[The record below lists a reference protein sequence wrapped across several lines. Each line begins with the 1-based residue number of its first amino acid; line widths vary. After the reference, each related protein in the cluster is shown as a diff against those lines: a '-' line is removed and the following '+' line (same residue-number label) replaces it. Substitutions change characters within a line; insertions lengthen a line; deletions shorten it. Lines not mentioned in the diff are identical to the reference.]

1 MDLKGII
8 NREIFSMKENS
19 SLNEETFTLYHG
31 SPYKFDK
38 FSLTNIGSGDGL
50 NKYGYGLYFT
60 DSKEKAAEYANDL
73 SIGDNANDGFN
84 IYQVKV
90 YGDFYNWD
98 EEIPVHLHEQI
109 VKKLIELGHEDDAET
124 MQREYEDYGSTWTM
138 DSLHQILSHILSS
151 PKEVSE
157 FLVDL
162 GVDGVYGK
170 DKVHVGNVYVS
181 FRDDNVKIIQTM
193 KVGDEDEMYEEG
205 YITENVQQ
213 LDKEL
218 LKTNKITPEDKE
230 NILSITNGDNYTF
243 IVGFFY
249 AFLFSPT
256 APAFDTQEKRNTQFR
271 SSHYNKIFRE
281 FYESVKTYNKNV
293 FPIKN
298 YDISLKNIRF
308 IELLSAIQ
316 SRQRIL
322 SFLRKIPSLYTRN
335 LATDIRIPR
344 EESEL
349 KYDIEEQIGRIKRG
363 LQIVDRLSDDKKEV
377 IYKKIFSSNNK
388 TFKQV
393 ADQLEK
399 LEVLFLNHEDAE
411 DEVRTKVNNLEGEA
425 EILYDANNI
434 MVVDIRSSDAMK
446 TLGCGSQWCF
456 ATEYGVDHWYNY
468 AGESSVNIVYNFNE
482 EPDSKTRMV
491 VVLPTGEVYN
501 MYNEYMDGADEE
513 DGWGYLESIGVS
525 DVTNANVV
533 NDSYLAEYS
542 EVGNRFDI
550 DKFDSLPTFSARKK
564 YADQTLERLGSGSA
578 RIVYKIDD
586 EKILKL
592 AKNPKGLSQN
602 REECGLGQDN
612 YFNDVVTRVYD
623 CHTDNLWIISEFA
636 RKITPAKFRQ
646 LVGIDIKY
654 IEMYLRNKEDE
665 RRGGKGIYYL
675 EPEIYAQLSENMFVQ
690 TLLEMMYAYEVVA
703 GDLGRPSSYGVVIRD
718 GKETVV
724 VSDYGLTRDVY
735 NTHYSKGYVFDHENI
750 NEDYFDNESNTNVKT
765 VYDGGYSGFALEPE
779 RVGENINTKLVNKK
793 RIKRPIFSI
802 AGLDESLDNYRNVS
816 DTIVKKVTN
825 YVERLSDV
833 IRPKTG
839 KELSKLFRT
848 YLISSQ
854 NIERALKFSNNDIEF
869 YNNLIK
875 IQDTLKKFGLLQ
887 EDLVYSH
894 VSDATDDSYEL
905 MNEEVAGFNKTV
917 ADEISLKVAEK
928 LGLSVPY
935 YIGEGGYGYAYQS
948 GDKVIKVTK
957 DQSEA
962 VESLKLKGKKYSR
975 IADIYGVYETE
986 FRTTGDNTLYVIVLE
1001 KLNSGNA
1008 QQLYFELNKVI
1019 DDTEFD
1025 TIDDVFNIF
1034 VNRSYNEWLETYNDI
1049 ISRIED
1055 ERVKNF
1061 FDELIA
1067 IAEEARRANVVSK
1080 DYLNKYNLGYKK
1092 DGKLA
1097 FFDVGFGDYF
1107 FGNEKPE
1114 LLHIKE
1120 SVSMNESNK
1129 TTLKDYYKNNY
1140 PHQDELIWDFVGPM
1154 DYDDTL
1160 FDIVDIDPRV
1170 IYKEYNGGEIKKT
1183 LRYANKD
1190 QKDLIKYYTDH
1201 IDEAKNGLLVIDSEG
1216 KILIDGYHRL
1226 IAFILNKVD
1235 SVKAIDLSK
1244 INEDGTSLYTDAHG
1258 TVNESNNRKKYFLRW
1273 TNDANQDIER
1283 NFSGHMQAWFNTK
1296 EEAIND
1302 YEQRKKRGEVVLNQP
1317 KEDTTTGMW
1326 NSDPEWGLSGY
1337 AFDDEESYYEAIE
1350 NVNEIAWHHKDSL
1363 NQDLVVFESSD
1374 YKLGDGFDGEDVFR
1388 NAKIVSYI
1396 DLNTSYQDFISNIK
1410 SQDSHLNERTDF
1422 AEKFKTLKIG
1432 DVIQEDEVYQY
1443 VQQIHWD
1450 YEGAFVDGDLGER
1463 IEYYPTYKLQEVSLS
1478 SINIEEFDV
1487 DHEMVEQYAERI
1499 KNTNYY
1505 PPIVL
1510 GDDYTIIDG
1519 THRANALALLGKKT
1533 VLALVGQDI
1542 NEDNDPLRE
1551 HKQTKKSGVN
1561 ENSTDYNKWKR
1572 NNVSYRGI
1580 SSKSE
1585 LSTPNYAGELLG
1597 KGLYSVPASNK
1608 QMARQYGK
1616 LYILVNA
1623 RPKNPKIFSSL
1634 NEAEIWIQQ
1643 IIHKISG
1650 GDFPDKRVFYEKG
1663 HTIEDEVQKLGYD
1676 GIFIKGREMVNY
1688 KPENVIYFENEQQL
1702 RDYYNNVI
1710 ANSNDSLTEH
1720 KTTQK
1725 GNVVFFHGT
1734 TQDKANKILKDALKA
1749 SYYEPEW
1756 FTLAGQDEIGLAMH
1770 HAKSRNK
1777 GKTPAIIQVTLPKEL
1792 VNKYVYREGGLKQP
1806 IPSQYLKQ
1814 LTPDQINNIDNNH
1827 NIVYEDRKISYMPD
1841 SSTVDVKKK
1850 CKLAGN
1856 GDGTSTACNQG
1867 DMDNLEIKSLGE
1879 SNERKNPRYG
1889 VLMLGLDVPKWKN
1902 IISRI
1907 KDNDLFGYGRENNPH
1922 VTLLYGFKSDV
1933 TYETIEPLLSELKPI
1948 DIYVKGISIFNS
1960 NPEYDVVKFDVEL
1973 TSELKA
1979 TREVF
1984 EKLPHVKMF
1993 DEYRPHITIAYVKA
2007 GEGQK
2012 YVKEF
2017 KNRIRLRSG
2026 KFVFQDK
2033 NKNRVEYN
2041 VTQISDLVESEN
2053 NNELNE
2059 SYHDNN
2065 IYYHGSTDKIIESNT
2080 NEQVENIEENMMV
2093 EANILTL
2100 NDLPFKEDIEGMG
2113 GKIYSVGGAVR
2124 DEFLGRESKDLDILI
2139 TGVPFDHLEELLS
2152 HYGKV
2157 DAVGKSFG
2165 ILKFKPHGSIEDID
2179 IAIPR
2184 TERATGEGGHKG
2196 FEVSSDHNLPIESDL
2211 MRRDFT
2217 INAIAKDID
2226 GNIIDPFNGQK
2237 DLQQK
2242 IIRVVNP
2249 EAFSDDPLRMLR
2261 AVQFAARFGF
2271 DIEPKTEQ
2279 MIRSNASRI
2288 KEIPAERILIELEK
2302 IVKKGNV
2309 LYGADLLRETGL
2321 YEQIFGSK
2329 SPAEFEKWWDL
2340 DSWNHVKTLG
2350 EYMFLLMRPVTD
2362 KPSSMFKT
2370 KLKGDIQTQKEIA
2383 AFEAAFSVDSDDPI
2397 KNRIIAHNMHVTAP
2411 QSLQSNIVSAAL
2423 KRAIQELNS
2432 GKYPKGMKEL
2442 AVNGNDLMQRGFKGK
2457 ELGDTL
2463 KSLLIKVY
2471 SNKLRNNKEEL
2482 LNSLSVQ
2489 HP

>member
-1 MDLKGII
+1 MDLKKLID
-8 NREIFSMKENS
+8 REIWSMNENAP
-19 SLNEETFTLYHG
+19 LNEEVFTLYHG
-31 SPYKFDK
+31 SPYEFHK
-38 FSLTNIGSGDGL
+38 FSLNNIGTGEGL
-50 NKYGYGLYFT
+50 DKFGHGLYFT
-60 DSKEKAAEYANDL
+60 DSKEKAEYYANEL
-73 SIGDNANDGFN
+73 SIGDHKETGFN
-84 IYQVKV
+84 IYQVRV
-90 YGDFYNWD
+90 HGDFLNWD
-98 EEIPVHLHEQI
+98 EEIPSNIHDRV
-109 VKKLIELGHEDDAET
+109 VNGLIRLGYDQEAET
-124 MQREYEDYGSTWTM
+124 MQRELEEYGTYWTM
-138 DSLHQILSHILSS
+138 DSLYQFLTATFSS
-151 PKEVSE
+151 RKEVSE
-157 FLVDL
+157 FLVDCH
-162 GVDGVYGK
+162 VDGVYATNRAY
-170 DKVHVGNVYVS
+170 VGNVYVS

-193 KVGDEDEMYEEG
+193 KIGDEDGMYSEG
-205 YITENVQQ
+205 HIVENVQQ

-230 NILSITNGDNYTF
+230 NILSITNGDNYSF

-249 AFLFSPT
+249 AWLFNPT
-256 APAFDTQEKRNTQFR
+256 APAYNTQEKRNAQFR
-271 SSHYNKIFRE
+271 SSHYNKIFRDL
-281 FYESVKTYNKNV
+281 YESVRTYNKNV

-298 YDISLKNIRF
+298 YDITLKNIHP
-308 IELLSAIQ
+308 IELIGGLQA
-316 SRQRIL
+316 RHRIL
-322 SFLRKIPSLYTRN
+322 SFLKRMPSLYTRN
-335 LATDIRIPR
+335 LAADIRIPR
-344 EESEL
+344 DENEL
-349 KYDIEEQIGRIKRG
+349 KYDVEAQINRIRNG
-363 LQIVDRLSDDKKEV
+363 LKLVDRLSDDKKEV

-399 LEVLFLNHEDAE
+399 MEILFLSHDDAE
-411 DEVRTKVNNLEGEA
+411 DEVRTKVENLDGEA
-425 EILYDANNI
+425 EVLYDENNI

-456 ATEYGVDHWYNY
+456 ATEHGVGHWHKY
-468 AGESSVNIVYNFNE
+468 ADNSHVNIVYNFNE

-501 MYNEYMDGADEE
+501 MYNEYMDGSDGM
-513 DGWGYLESIGVS
+513 DGWDYLESIGIS

-533 NDSYLAEYS
+533 NDSYLAEYAD
-542 EVGNRFDI
+542 VGTTFDVQ
-550 DKFDSLPTFSARKK
+550 KFDQLDSFAKRKR
-564 YADQTLERLGSGSA
+564 YADETLQKLGVGSS

-586 EKILKL
+586 HKILKL
-592 AKNPKGLSQN
+592 AKNAKGLDQN
-602 REECGLGQDN
+602 REECGLGQDY
-612 YFNDVVTRVYD
+612 YFKDILTEVYD
-623 CHTDNLWIISEFA
+623 CHTDDLWIISELA
-636 RKITPAKFRQ
+636 RKATPAKFKQ

-654 IEMYLRNKEDE
+654 VEMYLRNKEE
-665 RRGGKGIYYL
+665 EHRGRKPIFGIDPKFK
-675 EPEIYAQLSENMFVQ
+675 EQLSENMFVQ
-690 TLLEMMYAYEVVA
+690 KLLELMYSYELLS
-703 GDLGRPSSYGVVIRD
+703 GDLGRISSYGIVMRD
-718 GKETVV
+718 GQESIVV
-724 VSDYGLTRDVY
+724 ADYGLTKDVF
-735 NTHYSKGYVFDHENI
+735 NTHYSPKGYKFEGRNI
-750 NEDYFDNESNTNVKT
+750 TEDYFAE
-765 VYDGGYSGFALEPE
+765 EPSISKE
-779 RVGENINTKLVNKK
+779 IVNNKK
-793 RIKRPIFSI
+793 MRKPVFSI
-802 AGLDESLDNYRNVS
+802 AGLSESLDNYRNVS
-816 DTIVKKVTN
+816 DAIVKQTSNYFENLTN
-825 YVERLSDV
+825 IV
-833 IRPKTG
+833 RPSNG
-839 KELSKLFRT
+839 KELSKLFRL
-848 YLISSQ
+848 YLIASQ
-854 NIERALKFSNNDIEF
+854 NVERALKFSENDIDF
-869 YNNLIK
+869 YNNLLK
-875 IQDTLKKFGLLQ
+875 VQDILKKFGLLK

-894 VSDATDDSYEL
+894 VSDASPESDEYQIV
-905 MNEEVAGFNKTV
+905 NEEVAGFAKDL
-917 ADEISLKVAEK
+917 ADEISMKAAEK
-928 LGLSVPY
+928 LGMPLPY
-935 YIGEGGYGYAYQS
+935 FLGEGGFGYAYQS
-948 GDKVIKVTK
+948 GDKVIKITK

-962 VESLKLKGKKYSR
+962 VENLKLKGKRFAR
-975 IADIYGVYETE
+975 IAETYGVYATE
-986 FRTTGDNTLYVIVLE
+986 YKTSGENSIYIIVLE
-1001 KLNSGNA
+1001 KLNTANA
-1008 QQLYFELNKVI
+1008 QQLYFRLSQILENDYGESL
-1019 DDTEFD
+1019 
-1025 TIDDVFNIF
+1025 DDVM
-1034 VNRSYNEWLETYNDI
+1034 ETFHYYGGQKWEMKYEEIDYYLM
-1049 ISRIED
+1049 D
-1055 ERVKNF
+1055 EPEVKDF
-1061 FDELIA
+1061 FDQFIEIA
-1067 IAEEARRANVVSK
+1067 KEAKQAGVESQ
-1080 DYLNKYNLGYKK
+1080 DYMNKYNLGYKK

-1097 FFDVGFGDYF
+1097 FFDVGFGQYDF
-1107 FGNEKPE
+1107 RDEKPE
-1114 LLHIKE
+1114 LLH
-1120 SVSMNESNK
+1120 
-1129 TTLKDYYKNNY
+1129 
-1140 PHQDELIWDFVGPM
+1140 
-1154 DYDDTL
+1154 
-1160 FDIVDIDPRV
+1160 
-1170 IYKEYNGGEIKKT
+1170 
-1183 LRYANKD
+1183 
-1190 QKDLIKYYTDH
+1190 
-1201 IDEAKNGLLVIDSEG
+1201 
-1216 KILIDGYHRL
+1216 
-1226 IAFILNKVD
+1226 
-1235 SVKAIDLSK
+1235 VK
-1244 INEDGTSLYTDAHG
+1244 EDGTSLYTDVQG
-1258 TVNESNNRKKYFLRW
+1258 TVNEDSINKNKYFLRW
-1273 TNDANQDIER
+1273 TSDAEQDI
-1283 NFSGHMQAWFNTK
+1283 
-1296 EEAIND
+1296 
-1302 YEQRKKRGEVVLNQP
+1302 
-1317 KEDTTTGMW
+1317 
-1326 NSDPEWGLSGY
+1326 
-1337 AFDDEESYYEAIE
+1337 
-1350 NVNEIAWHHKDSL
+1350 
-1363 NQDLVVFESSD
+1363 
-1374 YKLGDGFDGEDVFR
+1374 
-1388 NAKIVSYI
+1388 
-1396 DLNTSYQDFISNIK
+1396 
-1410 SQDSHLNERTDF
+1410 
-1422 AEKFKTLKIG
+1422 
-1432 DVIQEDEVYQY
+1432 
-1443 VQQIHWD
+1443 
-1450 YEGAFVDGDLGER
+1450 
-1463 IEYYPTYKLQEVSLS
+1463 
-1478 SINIEEFDV
+1478 
-1487 DHEMVEQYAERI
+1487 
-1499 KNTNYY
+1499 
-1505 PPIVL
+1505 
-1510 GDDYTIIDG
+1510 
-1519 THRANALALLGKKT
+1519 
-1533 VLALVGQDI
+1533 
-1542 NEDNDPLRE
+1542 NDPLRE
-1551 HKQTKKSGVN
+1551 RKQTKKSGVN

-2033 NKNRVEYN
+2033 NKNRVEYD

-2065 IYYHGSTDKIIESNT
+2065 IYYHGSTDKSLAGRHGIHVGTKLAATQALQARIGVPSEGEWDGTRKYGETLLAGKKRLEERSKELGYFVSTGHNSGPDVPEEDYYPTDRIKKAKYSDGTPIPLDSKPIVFPVKIVGKMTNTPQTPHSDATANGLIMRNLRMGNARRGYYYKNDGEDYGSISAVVPDSSFLKIIESNT
-2080 NEQVENIEENMMV
+2080 NEQVGNIEENMMV

-2124 DEFLGRESKDLDILI
+2124 DEFLGKESKDLDILI
-2139 TGVPFDHLEELLS
+2139 TGVPFDHLEELLA

-2165 ILKFKPHGSIEDID
+2165 IIKFKPHGSIEDID

-2196 FEVSSDHNLPIESDL
+2196 FEVSSDHNLPIEKDL
-2211 MRRDFT
+2211 ERRDFT
-2217 INAIAKDID
+2217 INAIAKDVN
-2226 GNIIDPFNGQK
+2226 GNIIDPFGGQK
-2237 DLQQK
+2237 DLQRK
-2242 IIRVVNP
+2242 IIRIVNP

-2271 DIEPKTEQ
+2271 VIEPNTKQ
-2279 MIRSNASRI
+2279 MISANAARI
-2288 KEIPAERILIELEK
+2288 KEIPAERILTELDK
-2302 IVKKGNV
+2302 IVKKGDV

-2321 YEQIFGSK
+2321 YEHIFGSK
-2329 SPAEFEKWWDL
+2329 PSPEFESWWDL
-2340 DSWNHVKTLG
+2340 DAWDHVRTLG
-2350 EYMFLLMRPVTD
+2350 EYVFLLSYPAVD
-2362 KPSSMFKT
+2362 KPAEFYKT
-2370 KLKGDIQTQKEIA
+2370 NLKGDIPTQKEIA
-2383 AFEAAFSVDSDDPI
+2383 ALDIAYSENFDSKV
-2397 KNRIIAHNMHVTAP
+2397 KNRIIAHNMYSMSPA
-2411 QSLQSNIVSAAL
+2411 SLDSGIVSPHL
-2423 KRAIQELNS
+2423 KNAIQELKS
-2432 GKYPKGMKEL
+2432 GKYPKGLKEL
-2442 AVNGNDLMQRGFKGK
+2442 AVNGNDLMQRGLKGK

-2463 KSLLIKVY
+2463 KLLLVKVY
-2471 SNKLRNNKEEL
+2471 SDKVENNKEDL
-2482 LNSLSVQ
+2482 LASLSLGQ
-2489 HP
+2489 P